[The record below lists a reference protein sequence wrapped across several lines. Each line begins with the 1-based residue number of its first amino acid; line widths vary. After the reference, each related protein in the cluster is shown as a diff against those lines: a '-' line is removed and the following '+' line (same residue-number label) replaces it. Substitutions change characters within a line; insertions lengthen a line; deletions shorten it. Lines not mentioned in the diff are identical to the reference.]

1 MHNKKVQGLFGSLKI
16 QQVFLSAYQEF
27 SSSGAP
33 QSDVQRRAAHAI
45 MRCKSGKLGCNRS
58 FCPDCGHLQTH
69 NNSCRN
75 RSCPN
80 CQAVQKELWVDRRR
94 AEVIDAPYFHVVF
107 TLPHEL
113 NPLIYANQKALYGLF
128 HRCCAETLLELCADK
143 KYLGAQPGII
153 QVLHTWNQEMLCHVH
168 MHCILSGG
176 GLTRDGRIRKSR
188 GSFFLPVFVLR
199 DKFRG
204 KYLALLDRLY
214 KDGSLALPDLCA
226 AFREPSGWQ
235 AFRDGLYRR
244 DWCPFIKETFNG
256 FGNAI
261 EYLGRYTHKIAISN
275 SRVLSVTGKEVT
287 FSARGLK
294 PGDPKRTITTGS
306 CEFIRRFLI
315 HVLPQGFQKIRY
327 YGFLNNRTKSRNLK
341 LIFTIQGHQS
351 FKARFTGM
359 SMAQLVLAVWKKD
372 ITRCP
377 VCGFAGMRPVGRTYA
392 SG

>member
-143 KYLGAQPGII
+143 KYSGAQPGII
-153 QVLHTWNQEMLCHVH
+153 QVLHT
-168 MHCILSGG
+168 SY
-176 GLTRDGRIRKSR
+176 
-188 GSFFLPVFVLR
+188 F
-199 DKFRG
+199 
-204 KYLALLDRLY
+204 
-214 KDGSLALPDLCA
+214 
-226 AFREPSGWQ
+226 
-235 AFRDGLYRR
+235 
-244 DWCPFIKETFNG
+244 
-256 FGNAI
+256 
-261 EYLGRYTHKIAISN
+261 
-275 SRVLSVTGKEVT
+275 
-287 FSARGLK
+287 
-294 PGDPKRTITTGS
+294 
-306 CEFIRRFLI
+306 
-315 HVLPQGFQKIRY
+315 
-327 YGFLNNRTKSRNLK
+327 
-341 LIFTIQGHQS
+341 
-351 FKARFTGM
+351 
-359 SMAQLVLAVWKKD
+359 
-372 ITRCP
+372 
-377 VCGFAGMRPVGRTYA
+377 CGFTEKAKNHN
-392 SG
+392 